1 MVERSPTN
9 VALIPEDVLQPG
21 ARRRSIG
28 CESESPLITSESAIR
43 LALGPEGGT
52 QIDEC
57 VDVIR
62 VERQSVQVRGD
73 GLVELSLPSQ
83 RIAEIVVGGRI
94 RWIARERQRYQL
106 GGPPMFAPLM
116 GDDTQEVQRVDVL
129 RIDRQHFTVSHLCL
143 RQPPCLMVLQRSV
156 QPA

>member
-1 MVERSPTN
+1 MPGESREPETRPFRNWRQLHPIGPDLCGIPLIEVPLERFGFKRRRSLMVERSPTN

-62 VERQSVQVRGD
+62 VERQ
-73 GLVELSLPSQ
+73 
-83 RIAEIVVGGRI
+83 
-94 RWIARERQRYQL
+94 
-106 GGPPMFAPLM
+106 
-116 GDDTQEVQRVDVL
+116 
-129 RIDRQHFTVSHLCL
+129 
-143 RQPPCLMVLQRSV
+143 
-156 QPA
+156 